1 MTIIAIDYSILS
13 PGVCICKDFESF
25 KWVSV
30 VNAHLTKKKTVLVED
45 FQLKYPTI
53 KIGQTIS
60 RRRKDPLYHVTERIK
75 LDNYIE
81 QTDLLIKLIKE
92 NIDINDDILVS
103 LEGISF
109 GSKGNA
115 LVDICQATG
124 IFKAKLMS
132 EILNGDSSRIFVF
145 SPGELKN
152 AIGCKGNAKKMD
164 IFDAFL
170 EDPIL
175 ESIRDSDMYAA
186 ARDEEWLINK
196 DKVEAPFMDMLDSY
210 LGVLKINQ
218 ILNKK

>member
-1 MTIIAIDYSILS
+1 MTIIAIDFSILS
-13 PGVCICKDFESF
+13 PGVCICKDFKTF

-30 VNAHLTKKKTVLVED
+30 VNTKLSKKKLKLIED

-53 KIGQTIS
+53 KVGETTS
-60 RRRKDPLYHVTERIK
+60 KRYKDPLYHVTERVK
-75 LDNYIE
+75 LNNYLE
-81 QTDLLIKLIKE
+81 QTDILINLIKE
-92 NIDINDDILVS
+92 NIDINDDIIVA

-124 IFKAKLMS
+124 IIKNKLITD
-132 EILNGDSSRIFVF
+132 ILKGDSDRMFVF

-152 AIGCKGNAKKMD
+152 ALNCKGNAKKMD
-164 IFDAFL
+164 VFDAFL
-170 EDPIL
+170 ADPIL
-175 ESIRDSDMYAA
+175 ESTRDSDMYKA

-196 DKVEAPFMDMLDSY
+196 DKVEAPFMDMLDAY

-218 ILNKK
+218 ILNTK